1 MSYLEELLPEFR
13 KGAKIRIIGSE
24 DNNYYYIKHNVIYN
38 QNGTPIKDFS
48 LSMVMADIWELYQEP
63 IDWNYIIKNK
73 CLCWFWDDDADIYTL
88 GTLTKISDVAGKFG
102 DFKYKWNINGKY
114 WKNCRPVCK
123 DEVTF
128 YEDAEK

>member
-48 LSMVMADIWELYQEP
+48 LSIVMADIWKLA
-63 IDWNYIIKNK
+63 N
-73 CLCWFWDDDADIYTL
+73 DIYYIVLYYNKYSVIALRSDELSIYRLLPCQL
-88 GTLTKISDVAGKFG
+88 GEYVGKS
-102 DFKYKWNINGKY
+102 KVNIN
-114 WKNCRPVCK
+114 
-123 DEVTF
+123 DLFEVKS
-128 YEDAEK
+128 D